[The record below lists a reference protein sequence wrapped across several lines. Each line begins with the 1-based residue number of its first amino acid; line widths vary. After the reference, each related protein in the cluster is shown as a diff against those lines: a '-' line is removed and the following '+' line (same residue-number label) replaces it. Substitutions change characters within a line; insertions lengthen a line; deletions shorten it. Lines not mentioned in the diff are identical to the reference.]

1 MGILK
6 FIVWTGTCVALGV
19 WLGGVELHGHTPL
32 QHLERAWKTSAP
44 RLDKVKD
51 GAEELVDEVK
61 KKVSSKDGA
70 RPTEQHTTE
79 DRDAIEKLIAKRSK

>member
-1 MGILK
+1 MGILR
-6 FIVWTGTCVALGV
+6 FVLWTTLCIGFGIFLGTHQ
-19 WLGGVELHGHTPL
+19 LGGKTAWQTMQG
-32 QHLERAWKTSAP
+32 AWKEQSP

-51 GAEELVDEVK
+51 GAEDLVDEVK

-70 RPTEQHTTE
+70 RPTEHHTTE

>member
-6 FIVWTGTCVALGV
+6 FIVWTSVCVGLGV
-19 WLGGVELHGHTPL
+19 WFGGFEFHGRTPKD
-32 QHLERAWKTSAP
+32 HLERAWRSTSP
-44 RLDKVKD
+44 KLDKVKD
-51 GAEELVDEVK
+51 GAEDLVDEVK
-61 KKVSSKDGA
+61 KKVSAKDGA